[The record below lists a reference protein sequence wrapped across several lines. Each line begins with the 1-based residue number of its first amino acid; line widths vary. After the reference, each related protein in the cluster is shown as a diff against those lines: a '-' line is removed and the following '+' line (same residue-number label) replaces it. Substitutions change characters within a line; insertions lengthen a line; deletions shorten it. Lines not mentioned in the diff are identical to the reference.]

1 MKVKRLS
8 AVSYGHFAID
18 VLNASIAMVLTSAA
32 GLFDMSVSQIGFGAM
47 VCTLSASLTQPLFG
61 MWADRLKGRWLGAA
75 GLLWT
80 ATFYAI
86 APFMPTY
93 WTMVA
98 CLAVGALGSG
108 ALHPVGILHASS
120 AGGRLP
126 TTATSIFFLGGQSGL
141 ALGPFVAG
149 LAIQTVGLRVG
160 MPLMALAT
168 LPAVAVMAVLLR
180 EPIEDSAARSGSSPA
195 AAKAASNRNRGLFV
209 AVAFV
214 LLIAF
219 RSATMQSYMVLL
231 PKYFDDLGYEPAMYG
246 AIIAVLTFGGA
257 LGTFG
262 GGYLGDKLNRRIVIF
277 LATVISVPFLL
288 GLLNGAGAV
297 LLASAALAG
306 AMLNI
311 PHSILLMMA
320 QQFLPARKGMIGG
333 AVLGFMF
340 AIGAVAAWVAS
351 LLADVVGLGTVLT
364 ALAFFPIVAGVC
376 ALTLPS
382 TRQPAILPEAVPDA
396 VREESAAPTVA
407 AD

>member
-8 AVSYGHFAID
+8 AVSLGHFSID
-18 VLNASIAMVLTSAA
+18 VLNSSVAMVLTYAA

-61 MWADRLKGRWLGAA
+61 LWADRLKGRWLGAA

-80 ATFYAI
+80 ATFYAM
-86 APFMPTY
+86 APFMPSY
-93 WTMVA
+93 WAMVA
-98 CLAVGALGSG
+98 CLALGALGSG
-108 ALHPVGILHASS
+108 ALHPVGILHASA

-126 TTATSIFFLGGQSGL
+126 TTATSVFFFFGQAGL
-141 ALGPFVAG
+141 ALGPFMAG
-149 LAIQTVGLRVG
+149 LAIQTIGLQVG

-168 LPAVAVMAVLLR
+168 LPAVILMSLLLR
-180 EPIEDSAARSGSSPA
+180 EPIVDAAHGAKTRQISNA
-195 AAKAASNRNRGLFV
+195 AASSRNRGLFV

-214 LLIAF
+214 LLIAL
-219 RSATMQSYMVLL
+219 RSATAQSFMVLL
-231 PKYFDDLGYEPAMYG
+231 PKYFDDLGYEPALYG
-246 AIIAVLTFGGA
+246 AIIGVLTFGGA
-257 LGTFG
+257 LGTIG
-262 GGYLGDKLNRRIVIF
+262 GGVLGDKYNRRLVIF
-277 LATVISVPFLL
+277 IATVVSVPFLL
-288 GLLNGAGAV
+288 GLLNGAGVA
-297 LLASAALAG
+297 LLASAAIAG

-340 AIGAVAAWVAS
+340 ASGAVAAWLAS
-351 LLADVVGLGTVLT
+351 LVADVVGLATVLT
-364 ALAFFPIVAGVC
+364 VLAFFPVGAGIC

-382 TRQPAILPEAVPDA
+382 TRQPSVVQET
-396 VREESAAPTVA
+396 STTPTA

>member
-8 AVSYGHFAID
+8 AVSLGHFSID

-61 MWADRLKGRWLGAA
+61 LWADRLKGRWLGAA

-80 ATFYAI
+80 ASFYAL
-86 APFMPTY
+86 APFMPNY
-93 WTMVA
+93 WALVA
-98 CLAVGALGSG
+98 CLAMGALGSG
-108 ALHPVGILHASS
+108 ALHPVGIIHASS

-126 TTATSIFFLGGQSGL
+126 TTATSIFFLSGQSGL

-168 LPAVAVMAVLLR
+168 LPAVFVMSVVLR
-180 EPIEDSAARSGSSPA
+180 APIEESAPAPKPAKSSGTVGAR
-195 AAKAASNRNRGLFV
+195 RNRGLFV
-209 AVAFV
+209 AVAFI
-214 LLIAF
+214 LLIAL

-231 PKYFDDLGYEPAMYG
+231 PKYFDDLGYEPAFYG
-246 AIIAVLTFGGA
+246 FIIGVLVFGGA

-262 GGYLGDKLNRRIVIF
+262 GGYLGDKHNRRVVIF
-277 LATVISVPFLL
+277 VATVISVPFLL
-288 GLLNGAGAV
+288 GLLNSVGTV
-297 LLASAALAG
+297 LLVSAALGG

-320 QQFLPARKGMIGG
+320 QQFLPTRKGMIGG

-340 AIGAVAAWVAS
+340 ASGAVSAWVAS
-351 LLADVVGLGTVLT
+351 LAADVVGLGTVLT
-364 ALAFFPIVAGVC
+364 VLAFFPIGAGIC
-376 ALTLPS
+376 ALVLPS
-382 TRQPAILPEAVPDA
+382 TRQPALSQ
-396 VREESAAPTVA
+396 EESASPTA